1 MLNISAIVDNGS
13 ISQQKQTLEQL
24 ENYLVSAKGTLTT
37 RTYSN
42 SWGKMCTVLYGD
54 SHGIPEDTCKFDC
67 QSDGLLSG
75 IYGWEVM
82 SAFS

>member
-1 MLNISAIVDNGS
+1 MLNLSAIVDNGS

-42 SWGKMCTVLYGD
+42 S
-54 SHGIPEDTCKFDC
+54 
-67 QSDGLLSG
+67 
-75 IYGWEVM
+75 
-82 SAFS
+82 